1 MLSSMVR
8 NLVYLPIQPICTVPV
23 EPWRFLAM
31 MTSAMLEPPELLG
44 SGESLVL

>member
-1 MLSSMVR
+1 MVR

-31 MTSAMLEPPELLG
+31 MTSAMLEAGALFG
-44 SGESLVL
+44 SEDSLVL